1 MKNQGPY
8 YHGKRTKNKMG
19 CSVKNIRVVKKI
31 KEQEKYDGLIPND
44 RNDDLLDN
52 LNNDNYVVDD
62 NIINKN

>member
-1 MKNQGPY
+1 
-8 YHGKRTKNKMG
+8 MG
-19 CSVKNIRVVKKI
+19 CSVKNIRVVKKM

-62 NIINKN
+62 SIINKN